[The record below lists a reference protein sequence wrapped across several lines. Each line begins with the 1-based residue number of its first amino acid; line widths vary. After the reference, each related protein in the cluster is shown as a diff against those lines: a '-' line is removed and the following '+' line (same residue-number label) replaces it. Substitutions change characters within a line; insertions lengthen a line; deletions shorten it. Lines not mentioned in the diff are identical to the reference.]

1 MSLIA
6 ILLSLAIEYF
16 LGSLEDLRRFDWFH
30 GLTAWVRQRL
40 GAVPLVDGPVGVL
53 LVFVAAGAAVWLLY
67 WGLDELLWFLGF
79 LFAIAALVYAL
90 GPRDLEH
97 DLNGYI
103 AAAERGDHE
112 AAGWYAAE
120 MLGHPTRATAPG
132 EVGRELYEG
141 VFIQA
146 NERLFGVLF
155 WFVLLGPVG
164 AVLFRLACEARYRWG
179 EEVTGFGKSVHDLHA
194 ILIWLPAR
202 FVVLGYA
209 LAGSFSG
216 TVERWR
222 SLADFWQWDS
232 EALLVASGVGALEE
246 LAPVEA
252 SATAQLEPLRAA
264 LALVRRTLVLGVVG
278 LAMLTIAGWVA

>member
-30 GLTAWVRQRL
+30 DFTAGLRQRL
-40 GAVPLVDGPVGVL
+40 GRFALADGPLGVL
-53 LVFVAAGAAVWLLY
+53 LVFVLAGAAVGLVY
-67 WGLDELLWFLGF
+67 WFLAGLLWILGF
-79 LFAIAALVYAL
+79 LFAIAALLYAL
-90 GPRDLEH
+90 GPKDLDH
-97 DLNGYI
+97 GMSGYI
-103 AAAERGDHE
+103 EAAERGDHE
-112 AAGWYAAE
+112 AAAWYAAE
-120 MLGHPTRATAPG
+120 VLGRPAVGGAPG
-132 EVGRELYEG
+132 AIAREIYEG
-141 VFIQA
+141 VFLQA

-164 AVLFRLACEARYRWG
+164 AVVFRLACEAKYRWR
-179 EEVTGFGKSVHDLHA
+179 EDITGFGKSVHDLHR

-222 SLADFWQWDS
+222 SLADFWQRDT
-232 EALLVASGVGALEE
+232 EELLVASGVGALDP
-246 LAPVEA
+246 LAPLEA
-252 SATAQLEPLRAA
+252 ADVAQSEPLRAA
-264 LALVRRTLVLGVVG
+264 LGLVKRTLVLGVVG